1 MNIDKFI
8 MKKTISKKQI
18 DELIQIN
25 EIKFKTIT
33 DLIQH
38 KKTPEEDMDKLLA
51 CRRFIRSFIL
61 ELQNL

>member
-1 MNIDKFI
+1 
-8 MKKTISKKQI
+8 MKKTISKKQV

-25 EIKFKTIT
+25 EIKLKTIT

-38 KKTPEEDMDKLLA
+38 KETLQEDMDKLLA

-61 ELQNL
+61 ELKNL